1 MFFPTSVVLTWWSC
15 CWWFLTMLA
24 SCGDVW
30 RTIEYTVL
38 RLQTTQVVLSKKSIV
53 WHLDAWS
60 GCALDYATKHLWIEF
75 YHRPG
80 TRQDS
85 RNCFA
90 FACWVSS
97 VDRYKTRNAAPWH
110 QLWGQVPVL
119 CCALLLSEA
128 LLSLQV
134 QGTPC
139 KTAGGSRF
147 SQRVTTCLK
156 LQVSVLVLRWAH

>member
-1 MFFPTSVVLTWWSC
+1 
-15 CWWFLTMLA
+15 MLA

-30 RTIEYTVL
+30 RTIECTVL

-85 RNCFA
+85 RNC
-90 FACWVSS
+90 
-97 VDRYKTRNAAPWH
+97 
-110 QLWGQVPVL
+110 L
-119 CCALLLSEA
+119 
-128 LLSLQV
+128 
-134 QGTPC
+134 
-139 KTAGGSRF
+139 F
-147 SQRVTTCLK
+147 SQF
-156 LQVSVLVLRWAH
+156 S